1 MSWETGYNLINAM
14 VVPAWALLLVLPR
27 SPITKALVH
36 SMLWPVLMGSIYA
49 TLLIAAM
56 FFGQGHPDAGFSF
69 AGVQALFD
77 HPNGLIVGWTHY
89 LVFDLFVGAWIAR
102 DAQRRDI
109 SHIVTVPC
117 LLGAFL
123 FGPVGLLLYA
133 AIRFFSGKG
142 FALDET

>member
-1 MSWETGYNLINAM
+1 MSWSLGFTLINAL
-14 VVPAWALLLVLPR
+14 VIPAWALLLVLPK

-36 SMLWPVLMGSIYA
+36 SLFWPVLMGSIYG
-49 TLLIAAM
+49 TLLVAAM
-56 FFGQGHPDAGFSF
+56 GFGVSHPEAGFSF
-69 AGVQALFD
+69 EGVQALFD
-77 HPNGLIVGWTHY
+77 HPNGVLIGWSHY

-102 DAQRRDI
+102 DAQRREI

-133 AIRFFSGKG
+133 MIRFFSGKG
-142 FALDET
+142 FSLDER

>member
-1 MSWETGYNLINAM
+1 MSWELGYNVINAL

-36 SMLWPVLMGSIYA
+36 SMLWPVLMGVIY
-49 TLLIAAM
+49 TVLLIGSM
-56 FFGQGHPDAGFSF
+56 FFGLSHPDAGFSF
-69 AGVQALFD
+69 TGVQALFD
-77 HPNGLIVGWTHY
+77 HPNGLLVGWTHY
-89 LVFDLFVGAWIAR
+89 LVFDLFVGAWIVR
-102 DAQRRDI
+102 DAQRREI

-133 AIRFFSGKG
+133 MIRVFSGKG
-142 FALDET
+142 FSLDET

>member
-1 MSWETGYNLINAM
+1 MSWELGFTLINAL

-49 TLLIAAM
+49 TLLIASL
-56 FFGQGHPDAGFSF
+56 FYGQGHTDAGFSF
-69 AGVQALFD
+69 GGVQALFD
-77 HPNGLIVGWTHY
+77 HPNGILVGWSHY
-89 LVFDLFVGAWIAR
+89 LAFDLCVGAWIAR
-102 DAQRRDI
+102 DAQRREI

-133 AIRFFSGKG
+133 MIRFFSGKG
-142 FALDET
+142 FSLDER